1 MSHRD
6 DQIKTLDLIC
16 SKLLPADFEPVDSED
31 QDIII
36 LEEELKQEG
45 FSYFGGMNLIKEL
58 YEVLP
63 KIDPIT
69 TPEGKREIHLTVKG
83 NNAYSWLSI
92 LKYPHRD
99 LEEQIEQYEIDSEYR
114 YTSTPEKISIKIDDK
129 KGIYQTKNPEYCYPL
144 DSESQRMKIIKYVLA
159 HEKSGIANLRKET
172 MQSDAVISQEIKRI
186 NQTFK
191 IKLHVNHDLII
202 HLKVRGY
209 SLNKDFFEIA

>member
-6 DQIKTLDLIC
+6 DQIKILDLVC
-16 SKLLPADFEPVDSED
+16 AGMLPADFDFEKLQEVTIYED
-31 QDIII
+31 
-36 LEEELKQEG
+36 ELKQEG
-45 FSYFGGMNLIKEL
+45 FSYYGGINLIKEM
-58 YEVLP
+58 YEVIP
-63 KIDPIT
+63 KINLVT
-69 TPEGKREIHLTVKG
+69 TPEGKRGICMSV
-83 NNAYSWLSI
+83 NNDVYSLLSI

-99 LEEQIEQYEIDSEYR
+99 LEEKIEQYEIDSAFTEI
-114 YTSTPEKISIKIDDK
+114 PQKVSIKIDDK

-144 DSESQRMKIIKYVLA
+144 NSESQRMKIIKYVLA

-191 IKLHVNHDLII
+191 LKLRVNHDLII

-209 SLNKDFFEIA
+209 CLNKEFFDIV